1 VQIPEPRARRGAV
14 MIHSLI
20 GLLTLLAALGSGLIA
35 GVFFA
40 FSSFVMP
47 ALGRIAPSQGIAAM
61 QAINVVVLNP
71 SFLGVFLGTAAAC
84 VLLSINAALTW
95 SVPGASLLL
104 GGSVLYLVG
113 TFFVTLAF
121 NVPRN
126 DALAAVSA
134 DSVEGANYWL
144 RYLVEWG
151 AWNHVRAAA
160 ALGAAAL
167 LTLALVRRVPTPLG
181 GVLEL

>member
-1 VQIPEPRARRGAV
+1 
-14 MIHSLI
+14 MHSLLA
-20 GLLTLLAALGSGLIA
+20 LLTLLAALGSGLIA

-71 SFLGVFLGTAAAC
+71 TFLGVFMGTAAAC
-84 VLLSINAALTW
+84 LMLSIKAALTW
-95 SVPGASLLL
+95 SEPGAALLL

-113 TFFVTLAF
+113 TFLVTVAF

-126 DALAAVSA
+126 DALAAVRA
-134 DSVEGANYWL
+134 DSAEGASYWA
-144 RYLVEWG
+144 RYLVEWST
-151 AWNHVRAAA
+151 WNHVRSAA
-160 ALGAAAL
+160 ALGAATL
-167 LTLALVRRVPTPLG
+167 LTLAFARRLPANLLGG
-181 GVLEL
+181 GVLAAFSIGDP